1 MTYEYAVY
9 FKLLLLCGYTDE
21 LERYTDC
28 RLEKQDE
35 LSDLILELSTAGS
48 DSKKKLSILNEY
60 LRTTDETEI
69 DYDKTVFELVM
80 AFLRKKYT
88 EDKMPVKD
96 IINLMY
102 QIACHTGRSFDNP
115 WYTVWI
121 MEDLFYESEEGY
133 IDAEYFQSQFNAL
146 ILDNSL
152 IEYSYIQHIHP
163 KEPLFKRLLNK
174 IRNAF
179 NK

>member
-28 RLEKQDE
+28 ELEKQSE

-48 DSKKKLSILNEY
+48 DGKKKLSILNEY

-88 EDKMPVKD
+88 EDKMTAKD
-96 IINLMY
+96 IVDLMCR
-102 QIACHTGRSFDNP
+102 IANYTERTLDNP
-115 WYTVWI
+115 WYTMWNI
-121 MEDLFYESEEGY
+121 GEIFYGVEEGY
-133 IDAEYFQSQFNAL
+133 NDEEYFQSEFNAF
-146 ILDNSL
+146 ILDKQL
-152 IEYSYIQHIHP
+152 IEYSYIEPIQL
-163 KEPLFKRLLNK
+163 KEPFFKRLLNK
-174 IRNAF
+174 ILNAF